1 MTKVKSIKFYN
12 FTELNGSRA
21 TEINVRFYD
30 INGKLILIDFSN
42 LMQTPTSTYC
52 ENSEYI
58 TTSSSSHSYQ
68 IVGNYSYQSFHI
80 GNKNINL
87 NIPHIG
93 YGWCPVT
100 KHATSNDFLKIE
112 FKIPQYISKIEVLHS
127 YSNQYAIDTM
137 DYDIEFNDGI
147 TKTYHFKSNG
157 TFSPISTNTMDNFLW
172 NQDTLDSLFTELE
185 FDKSKQIYDSN
196 IGLIETL
203 DTNNF
208 RNIPINSIETL
219 KVLYEKPDNTILN
232 CLISFD
238 KKQTWKTFDGN
249 TWIEISDTSGTNII
263 VNCMGI
269 EMLNSLDKKKL
280 IQCGFTGNLDFK
292 CVMKTNDVNKTP
304 SITKIYIEYK

>member
-1 MTKVKSIKFYN
+1 MAKVKSVKFYN
-12 FTELNGSRA
+12 FI
-21 TEINVRFYD
+21 EINKSYNVAINARFYD
-30 INGKLILIDFSN
+30 INEKLILIDFSN
-42 LMQTPTSTYC
+42 RISSTKTYS

-58 TTSSSSHSYQ
+58 VTAYSSYQ
-68 IVGNYSYQSFHI
+68 VEHYPYQAFHT
-80 GNKNINL
+80 GNKNLNVNL
-87 NIPHIG
+87 PQLG
-93 YGWCPVT
+93 RTWVPAT
-100 KHATSNDFLKIE
+100 LHATSNDFLKIE
-112 FKIPQYISKIEVLHS
+112 FKFPQYISKIEVLHS
-127 YSNQYAIDTM
+127 YDNLHAIDTM
-137 DYDIEFNDGI
+137 DYDIEFNDGTI
-147 TKTYHFKSNG
+147 KTYNFKSNG
-157 TFSPISTNTMDNFLW
+157 TFSPIDNSIMSNYSW
-172 NQDTLDSLFTELE
+172 NQDELDSLFTELK
-185 FDKSKQIYDSN
+185 FDKSKQIYDSK

-249 TWIEISDTSGTNII
+249 TWITISDTSGTNII

-280 IQCGFTGNLDFK
+280 ISGGFTGDLDFK

-304 SITKIYIEYK
+304 SVAKIYIEYK

>member
-1 MTKVKSIKFYN
+1 MAKVKSVKFYD
-12 FTELNGSRA
+12 FVELKESRY
-21 TEINVRFYD
+21 TTFNVRFYD
-30 INGKLILIDFSN
+30 INEKLILIDFSN
-42 LMQTPTSTYC
+42 LISSTDTYS

-58 TTSSSSHSYQ
+58 VTSYSSYNNVKNYPYQ
-68 IVGNYSYQSFHI
+68 TFHTA
-80 GNKNINL
+80 NTNINL
-87 NIPHIG
+87 NLVQLG
-93 YGWCPVT
+93 YAWAPAT
-100 KHATSNDFLKIE
+100 LHATSNDFLKIE
-112 FKIPQYISKIEVLHS
+112 FKFPPYISKIEILAS
-127 YSNQYAIDTM
+127 YSNLAAIDTM

-157 TFSPISTNTMDNFLW
+157 IFSTISDSAMGHYSWD
-172 NQDTLDSLFTELE
+172 QDVLDSLFSELQ

-238 KKQTWKTFDGN
+238 EKQTWKTFDGN
-249 TWIEISDTSGTNII
+249 TWITVSDTSGTNII

-280 IQCGFTGNLDFK
+280 IQGGFTGNLDFK
-292 CVMKTNDVNKTP
+292 YVMKTNDVNKTP